1 MKSNTE
7 YIYTF
12 PNASST
18 LRVVEYLRNKCQPYL
33 DSVAV
38 INQIDCWLIQ
48 VWLKEFTPIDS
59 AKNIKAFFSEM
70 GVPSQPATKIVN
82 ALTCLQL
89 GESPTAVMNRYQVV
103 IVAHG
108 KPVTEE
114 IEIFRDQIV
123 DRLGYCPHNMA

>member
-1 MKSNTE
+1 M
-7 YIYTF
+7 
-12 PNASST
+12 
-18 LRVVEYLRNKCQPYL
+18 
-33 DSVAV
+33 

-48 VWLKEFTPIDS
+48 VWLKEYTPIDS

>member
-1 MKSNTE
+1 MKFNQE
-7 YIYTF
+7 YIYSF

-18 LRVVEYLRNKCQPYL
+18 LRVVEHLRNRYQLSL

-38 INQIDCWLIQ
+38 INLIDCWLVKIC
-48 VWLKEFTPIDS
+48 LKNSITIPA
-59 AKNIKAFFSEM
+59 AKNLEAFVLEM
-70 GVPSQPATKIVN
+70 GVPAQPSPKIID
-82 ALTCLQL
+82 ALTSLER
-89 GESPTAVMNRYQVV
+89 GESPTVVMNRYQVV

>member
-1 MKSNTE
+1 MKPYKE
-7 YIYTF
+7 YIYSF

-18 LRVVEYLRNKCQPYL
+18 LRVVEHLRNKCQSYL

-38 INQIDCWLIQ
+38 INLIDCWMVKICLKNCIPIQ
-48 VWLKEFTPIDS
+48 S
-59 AKNIKAFFSEM
+59 AKNLQAFFTEM
-70 GVPSQPATKIVN
+70 GVPSQPSTKIIN
-82 ALTCLQL
+82 ALTSLEQ
-89 GESPTAVMNRYQVV
+89 GESPTSVMNRYQVV